1 MPEDGSKQ
9 TALDKL
15 LSGLDAM
22 AEKLNGISKRQ
33 DQIDAMVSTPKKAL
47 TIDED
52 DDLPDKALAG
62 GDPDEVGDL
71 PPESPPDP
79 GAPKPAAADSL
90 NTIRG
95 RRAKLAQFQARAD
108 SVCALMGSTAPRP
121 LEGESVNGY
130 ARRILRPWA
139 KFSDEWKGIDLGTL
153 RGPTL
158 GVAASAIMKAA
169 ADEAKCPQ
177 VPHGMLMERKRS
189 DGAGHFITT
198 FHGNPSAWMS
208 RFSGP
213 RRYVKQINMKP
224 SNGYSAN

>member
-1 MPEDGSKQ
+1 MMIDDVEANDPSYAEPRAILRDFIDVLNEL
-9 TALDKL
+9 ADL
-15 LSGLDAM
+15 LTS
-22 AEKLNGISKRQ
+22 
-33 DQIDAMVSTPKKAL
+33 V
-47 TIDED
+47 
-52 DDLPDKALAG
+52 
-62 GDPDEVGDL
+62 
-71 PPESPPDP
+71 
-79 GAPKPAAADSL
+79 AAADSL